1 MDRNL
6 HLKGAKNTR
15 DFYGIKNK
23 EGRMINTHNFVRS
36 CALDKLTKDDIN
48 KLSFLNTII
57 DLRDHDEYKE
67 KKDRHIGNAKNINI
81 PVFSETTVGVSM
93 SKKSISLE
101 MLDDLPDFCDIYRNM
116 VTDEECIANL
126 KNIFHVITKEHGPIL
141 WHCSEGKDR
150 CGIVS
155 ALFLSLL
162 DVSYEEVMKDYL
174 MTNDVP
180 SKNKGHY
187 YRLVLFLTRDK
198 KKADLLLPI
207 FEARKEYLESAFN
220 AINETYGSVDNFLKE
235 QLCITDEIKQKMK
248 DMCLE

>member
-6 HLKGAKNTR
+6 HIKGAKNTR

-23 EGRMINTHNFVRS
+23 EGRVINTHNFVRS
-36 CALDKLTKDDIN
+36 CALDKLTRKDIK
-48 KLSFLNTII
+48 KLEFLQTII
-57 DLRDHDEYKE
+57 DLRDNDEYEE
-67 KKDRHIGNAKNINI
+67 KPDKKLPNAKNINL
-81 PVFSETTVGVSM
+81 PVFSETTIGVSM
-93 SKKSISLE
+93 SEKSIEALYN
-101 MLDDLPDFCDIYRNM
+101 LPDFKDVYKRM
-116 VTDEECIANL
+116 VTEEVCVEHL
-126 KNIFHVITKEHGPIL
+126 KEIFKVITTTEGPIL

-174 MTNDVP
+174 LTNDVP
-180 SKNKGHY
+180 SKNKSRY

-198 KKADLLLPI
+198 KKADLILPM
-207 FEARKEYLESAFN
+207 FEAREEYLSAAFT

-235 QLCITDEIKQKMK
+235 TLGISDETKQKMK